1 MNIIGITG
9 TLGAGKGTIVD
20 YLTKEKGYSHYS
32 VRAFITEEIIRR
44 GMEVNRDTLTMV
56 ANDMRAK
63 HSPSYIIDMLY
74 QRAYEAGHDAVIESI
89 RSTGEIAA
97 LRAKDSFY
105 LFAVDADQQARYE
118 RIKQRSSET
127 DHIDFETFKMN
138 EEREMNNTDPNK
150 QNLSGCIAQAD
161 FVFNNDGS
169 IEELHHSVEEALK
182 TINSNK

>member
-9 TLGAGKGTIVD
+9 TLGSGKGTIVD
-20 YLTKEKGYSHYS
+20 YLIKEKGYTHYS
-32 VRAFITEEIIRR
+32 VRAFIAEEITKR
-44 GMEVNRDTLTMV
+44 GMEVNRDTLTSV
-56 ANDMRAK
+56 ANDMRAN

-74 QRAYEAGHDAVIESI
+74 QRAHEAGHDAVIESI
-89 RSTGEIAA
+89 RSLGEIAA

-105 LFAVDADQQARYE
+105 LFAVDADQRARYQ

-138 EEREMNNTDPNK
+138 EEREMSNTDPNK

-161 FVFNNDGS
+161 FVFRNDGTV
-169 IEELHHSVEEALK
+169 EELYNSVEEVLK
-182 TINSNK
+182 TINSNR